1 MIIQDRA
8 IILKAIDYQE
18 SSKILTVLSQKHGK
32 IAIIA
37 KGAKRPKNKF
47 AGILETGNV
56 LDVVYYYKASRNIQT
71 LSEANIHF
79 TSLKFRQQ
87 MERAAILYATLE
99 LVAQLVHENEVNE
112 NLFKLAHNFI
122 IWLGEE
128 EEVSPSVFVYIQLR
142 LADISGLGITDEQT
156 NKQTSFLNIAS
167 GNISEH
173 AESELSYKLTA
184 NQAAFLKKVL
194 NNRNKSLFKLKLE
207 NEELKQLVHH
217 LDVYFKY
224 HIDGYQERRSDA
236 IFEQMLL

>member
-1 MIIQDRA
+1 
-8 IILKAIDYQE
+8 
-18 SSKILTVLSQKHGK
+18 VLSQKHGK

-47 AGILETGNV
+47 AGILETGNI

-142 LADISGLGITDEQT
+142 LADISGLGITDDQT
-156 NKQTSFLNIAS
+156 NRQTTFLNI
-167 GNISEH
+167 
-173 AESELSYKLTA
+173 
-184 NQAAFLKKVL
+184 
-194 NNRNKSLFKLKLE
+194 
-207 NEELKQLVHH
+207 
-217 LDVYFKY
+217 
-224 HIDGYQERRSDA
+224 
-236 IFEQMLL
+236 